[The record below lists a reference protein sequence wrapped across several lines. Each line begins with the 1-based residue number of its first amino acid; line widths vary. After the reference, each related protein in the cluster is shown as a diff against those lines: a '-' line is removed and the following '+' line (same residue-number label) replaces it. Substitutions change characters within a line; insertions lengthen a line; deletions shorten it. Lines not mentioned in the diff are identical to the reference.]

1 MPRLIILLFIALVMA
16 AVAVQ
21 NPTSLS
27 LVVLGGSRT
36 PDIPLGLML
45 VGAVALGSL
54 TTLVLYGLVG
64 LRRPPE
70 SKYRPMGQRVPY
82 PNSPGSTTLP
92 PSGPAYQPEE
102 KPYSSPSTAFVSEPT
117 VPQDSASVSSPTESG
132 SQVAEPYSAPYQSE
146 STYQGESANVPYD
159 RAFSS
164 PEVSTSDVVEPMAES
179 AASPEPR
186 PAIRNPFA
194 QKKKDKSKR
203 EDPIEDKKVGD
214 NWGDLRTAEQLNSWE
229 AIGESA
235 RSPNQEAGKKSGFFD
250 SIATGIGLGSG
261 TPQAAGQ
268 MADDIAAGWD
278 ANSPR
283 PDGYGSDGY
292 IDGYDSDGHDDRYGD
307 ELDRGWENFDSYEGS
322 PSVEGPQARPQKR
335 VYNDGLYGDGAEGPY
350 LEADSPEETGPDG
363 VYEADYRVIEP
374 PSKPLDDTSVGNAE
388 NDDDYYPS

>member
-1 MPRLIILLFIALVMA
+1 MPRLIILLLIALLLA

-27 LVVLGGSRT
+27 LVILGGSRT
-36 PDIPLGLML
+36 PEIPLGLML

-54 TTLVLYGLVG
+54 TTLILYGLVG

-117 VPQDSASVSSPTESG
+117 VPLDSASASPPIESG
-132 SQVAEPYSAPYQSE
+132 SQVAESYSNAPYQSGSTYPSE
-146 STYQGESANVPYD
+146 STQAPYE

-164 PEVSTSDVVEPMAES
+164 PEVNTSDVAEP
-179 AASPEPR
+179 AASTEPR

-194 QKKKDKSKR
+194 QKKKNKGKR
-203 EDPIEDKKVGD
+203 EDPLENKKVGD

-235 RSPNQEAGKKSGFFD
+235 RGSSQETGKKSGFFD

-261 TPQAAGQ
+261 SPQAAGQ

-278 ANSPR
+278 ENSPR
-283 PDGYGSDGY
+283 PDGYISDGY
-292 IDGYDSDGHDDRYGD
+292 ESEGYDDRYGD
-307 ELDRGWENFDSYEGS
+307 ELDRGWESFDGYEGAQS
-322 PSVEGPQARPQKR
+322 TEGSQGQPQKR
-335 VYNDGLYGDGAEGPY
+335 VYNGLYGDEEPY
-350 LEADSPEETGPDG
+350 LDTDSPEETGPDG

-388 NDDDYYPS
+388 DEDDYYPS